1 MITHKWRLGYA
12 LLIGIFQADMIY
24 FTSTDVKKVGPLLM
38 DHLFLYFKKF
48 YAELY

>member
-24 FTSTDVKKVGPLLM
+24 FTSTDVKKLGPLLRGERQ
-38 DHLFLYFKKF
+38 F
-48 YAELY
+48 